1 MDPTIRIKHV
11 LVVAAV
17 LASLAISVVPASAEW
32 FADLYAGPASTKK
45 SQVSVEGTKL
55 DPAGD
60 FTTKHQDVDFDA
72 STSFGGRFGY
82 WDETVSWLG
91 VALDVSHFR
100 PDAGRQT
107 AITRETD
114 ADGSV
119 RQRLTFARLD
129 ISATLMSFDLMFRW
143 PLLKTEE
150 FPKGRL
156 QPYVSAGVGVVV
168 ATARDTTNFGP
179 PNNQSTTDS
188 SLGVKA
194 AGGVAWQLYKKL
206 FLFGEYRFTSI
217 SPEFTFSPSPAAGA
231 DTTGKTRVGMDLN
244 THQLLLGV
252 SYRF

>member
-1 MDPTIRIKHV
+1 MVTCMDPTIRIKHL

-17 LASLAISVVPASAEW
+17 LASLAISVVPASGEW

-129 ISATLMSFDLMFRW
+129 ISATLMSSH
-143 PLLKTEE
+143 PA
-150 FPKGRL
+150 GRS
-156 QPYVSAGVGVVV
+156 PISAVPGSRSMPQDNCGPTGSRLACSRSSTRAPPGLPARSVP
-168 ATARDTTNFGP
+168 TAAGCRRGAPERRSGARSSNTRLGSPTSRDTGTLAEPG
-179 PNNQSTTDS
+179 
-188 SLGVKA
+188 
-194 AGGVAWQLYKKL
+194 
-206 FLFGEYRFTSI
+206 
-217 SPEFTFSPSPAAGA
+217 
-231 DTTGKTRVGMDLN
+231 
-244 THQLLLGV
+244 
-252 SYRF
+252 

>member
-1 MDPTIRIKHV
+1 MNPTNRIKRL

-17 LASLAISVVPASAEW
+17 LASSAVSVVPASAEW

-168 ATARDTTNFGP
+168 ATARDTTNF
-179 PNNQSTTDS
+179 
-188 SLGVKA
+188 
-194 AGGVAWQLYKKL
+194 
-206 FLFGEYRFTSI
+206 
-217 SPEFTFSPSPAAGA
+217 
-231 DTTGKTRVGMDLN
+231 
-244 THQLLLGV
+244 
-252 SYRF
+252 